1 MPAPIKREIPLRRE
15 EPVSRYRPYGRV
27 DSTKDLIDD
36 MKRLEK
42 AMEDYE
48 NSVRD
53 RKK

>member
-1 MPAPIKREIPLRRE
+1 MSVPIEREKPIKRE
-15 EPVSRYRPYGRV
+15 EPTSRYRQYGKV

-48 NSVRD
+48 NSVKL